1 VVGRGAVQ
9 TVVAQ
14 SAVGARN
21 MHALAVHTLT
31 KTTVVVQVSA
41 VHGCTGAPPRA
52 ACTHRTSVLPARSTV
67 DHVLVHATRNGVARA
82 RLALGGGAVDGRPHA
97 KSPGATVVGGA
108 HVLVVASH
116 PVGVG
121 LQHAPAARSV
131 AQCLVAQGIG
141 AVVVGLAAVVDLSSH
156 AHPDA
161 GVGGAGVTVV
171 AVAVHDQKKSPDTK
185 EQQKKPHRGRAV
197 GPVKTVSP
205 HLLSNLCRMVIVPKS
220 KFLHY
225 NY

>member
-1 VVGRGAVQ
+1 MVGRSAVQ

-21 MHALAVHTLT
+21 MHALAVHALT
-31 KTTVVVQVSA
+31 QTTVVVQVSA

-52 ACTHRTSVLPARSTV
+52 AGAHRTSVLPTRSTV

-97 KSPGATVVGGA
+97 KSPSATVVGGA

-116 PVGVG
+116 AIGVG
-121 LQHAPAARSV
+121 LQHAPAARRV

-141 AVVVGLAAVVDLSSH
+141 AVVVGLATVVDLSSH

-171 AVAVHDQKKSPDTK
+171 AVAVHDQEKGPDTK
-185 EQQKKPHRGRAV
+185 EQQKTPHRGRAV
-197 GPVKTVSP
+197 RPVKTV
-205 HLLSNLCRMVIVPKS
+205 LSH
-220 KFLHY
+220 FLPICDGWL
-225 NY
+225 